1 MVNATII
8 FRNGTRAYVE
18 CETSGQLADIFSKY
32 SRMVGTP
39 EAVRAVPAVTAVRV
53 RPVKTGKKRPT
64 HRTWSAR
71 DIVEIGKIVSDNID
85 RKGVIF
91 RPAMTYIKTKAD
103 IRNRTACTV
112 FSEISNIKYYLK
124 TGDPKRISAA
134 SRKALNNA
142 GILPVTPDKFS
153 VTPTRINVTRAPEM
167 A

>member
-1 MVNATII
+1 MVNATIV
-8 FRNGTRAYVE
+8 FRNGTRAYIE
-18 CETSGQLADIFSKY
+18 CETPSQLADIFSKY
-32 SRMVGTP
+32 SRMVSTP
-39 EAVRAVPAVTAVRV
+39 GAVRAVPAVTAVRIH
-53 RPVKTGKKRPT
+53 PAKTVKRPT

-71 DIVEIGKIVSDNID
+71 DIVEIGRIVSDNID
-85 RKGVIF
+85 RNGVIF